1 MYPEI
6 MVIPMREELTRLGVQ
21 ELRTAE
27 AVDQV
32 IPNQPGTAMVVVN
45 SICGCAAGRMRPA
58 VRAALQNPAR
68 PERLYTVFA
77 GQDREA
83 TERARGYFTGYPP
96 TSPSIAIFRD
106 GKLVHMLQRSDIEH
120 RDAADIAGELKRA
133 FDQFCAPVTQ

>member
-1 MYPEI
+1 
-6 MVIPMREELTRLGVQ
+6 
-21 ELRTAE
+21 
-27 AVDQV
+27 
-32 IPNQPGTAMVVVN
+32 
-45 SICGCAAGRMRPA
+45 MRPA